1 MATLKEVAHTTVDGS
16 DNNLPT
22 QEDPVGDQTKERR
35 HVDSLLDISEED
47 SMKEQEPYEYH
58 CYSGWEEAVH
68 GWARVAPLS
77 CILLTQKRF
86 RKPMH
91 KEADNPSPLSVD
103 PTNPDGDSS
112 ASIGQH
118 CCESHVG
125 PHNSLKKSMQLNQHT
140 GSWGNT
146 DVAAQPKD
154 TSEGPVF
161 NAMQKITSNLLKEKI
176 GEEGMLRETPLQP
189 HYLPSKY
196 SENRPTKPEKHRHRP
211 NNTMVPIKNFTFL
224 PPIKSP
230 NLSRQKVIQLC
241 SGKMAPEGEP
251 IEENDFMFDKK
262 SGTRGR
268 RVDPITNPEL
278 PMYSTALT
286 SKYQA
291 CQRNLHLFSAVR
303 VSIPKRYQVPMSSKS
318 DTLHRYSMGKS
329 LTQAVHSNTAA
340 GAQDHM
346 HPSKTVCM

>member
-118 CCESHVG
+118 CCESHV
-125 PHNSLKKSMQLNQHT
+125 
-140 GSWGNT
+140 
-146 DVAAQPKD
+146 
-154 TSEGPVF
+154 PVF

>member
-1 MATLKEVAHTTVDGS
+1 MATLKEVDHTTVNETDS
-16 DNNLPT
+16 SLPT
-22 QEDPVGDQTKERR
+22 QEDAVGDQTKERR
-35 HVDSLLDISEED
+35 HVESLLDISEED
-47 SMKEQEPYEYH
+47 FLKEQEPYEYH

-77 CILLTQKRF
+77 CILLTQKRD

-91 KEADNPSPLSVD
+91 KEADNPSPLCGD
-103 PTNPDGDSS
+103 PTNLDGNSS

-118 CCESHVG
+118 CCESLV
-125 PHNSLKKSMQLNQHT
+125 
-140 GSWGNT
+140 
-146 DVAAQPKD
+146 
-154 TSEGPVF
+154 PVF
-161 NAMQKITSNLLKEKI
+161 NAMQKTTSNLLKGKI

-211 NNTMVPIKNFTFL
+211 NDTLVPIRNFTFF

-230 NLSRQKVIQLC
+230 HLGPQKVIQLC
-241 SGKMAPEGEP
+241 SGKLAPEGEP
-251 IEENDFMFDKK
+251 IEEKDFMFEKK

-268 RVDPITNPEL
+268 RVEPITNPEL

-291 CQRNLHLFSAVR
+291 CQHNLHLFSAVR

-318 DTLHRYSMGKS
+318 DTLHRYSMGRS

-340 GAQDHM
+340 GAQDHV